1 MQREIAYPHRS
12 AASARTRLQQTLEE
26 YCLLDTHLRDLED
39 TNFRVCLF
47 GSARI
52 TTTDPL
58 YHTVFELS
66 RALAARGMDVI
77 TGGGPGLM
85 EAANAGVRAALH
97 GSSQSYGLTL
107 DVPALDE
114 AANPHLDIKSSHK
127 RFSSRLDEFV
137 RLSHGVV
144 VAPGGIGTLLELM
157 YVWQL
162 LQVGMIER
170 RPVVLLGALFW
181 NGFLR
186 WVAGAQASQG
196 FLDARD
202 LDYLL
207 VADSIDEAVQVM
219 AREQELY
226 QRRQPLGENPPT
238 VGGEP
243 YSLTDRR

>member
-1 MQREIAYPHRS
+1 MEREFAYLHRS
-12 AASARTRLQQTLEE
+12 VDHARSRLQETLEE
-26 YCLLDTHLRDLED
+26 YCLLDTHLRALED

-52 TTTDPL
+52 TAADPL

-66 RALAARGMDVI
+66 RALAARGIDII

-85 EAANAGVRAALH
+85 EAANAGVFAARH
-97 GSSQSYGLTL
+97 TSSRSYGLTL
-107 DVPALDE
+107 EFPALE
-114 AANPHLDIKSSHK
+114 EPPNPHLDIKSSHK

-162 LQVGMIER
+162 LQVKMIER

-186 WVAGAQASQG
+186 WVAGTQAAQG
-196 FLDARD
+196 FLGAQD
-202 LDYLL
+202 LECLQ
-207 VADSIDEAVQVM
+207 VADSVDEVVQIM
-219 AREQELY
+219 AREQAFY
-226 QRRQPLGENPPT
+226 QSGRLGLEPPLA
-238 VGGEP
+238 
-243 YSLTDRR
+243 D

>member
-1 MQREIAYPHRS
+1 MNTEHL
-12 AASARTRLQQTLEE
+12 AASHAVLRARARLQRTLEE
-26 YCLLDTHLRDLED
+26 CWTLDAYLRAVEN

-52 TTTDPL
+52 TASDPL
-58 YHTVFELS
+58 YHTVFALS
-66 RALAARGMDVI
+66 RGLAEHGMDVI

-85 EAANAGVRAALH
+85 EAANAGVRAARH
-97 GSSQSYGLTL
+97 EVSRSYGLTL
-107 DVPALDE
+107 DVPSIDE

-170 RPVVLLGALFW
+170 RPVVLLGAVFW

-186 WVAGAQASQG
+186 WVAGMPAGCGYLSPH
-196 FLDARD
+196 D
-202 LDYLL
+202 LDYLQ
-207 VADSIDEAVQVM
+207 VADSVDEVVQHM
-219 AREQELY
+219 AREQQQY
-226 QRRQPLGENPPT
+226 QARRPGI
-238 VGGEP
+238 G
-243 YSLTDRR
+243 

>member
-1 MQREIAYPHRS
+1 MEREIAYPHRS
-12 AASARTRLQQTLEE
+12 VASARTRLQQTLEE
-26 YCLLDTHLRDLED
+26 YCFLDTHLRDLED

-52 TTTDPL
+52 TAADPL
-58 YHTVFELS
+58 YQTVFELS

-85 EAANAGVRAALH
+85 EAANAGVRSALH
-97 GSSQSYGLTL
+97 ASSRSYGLTL

-114 AANPHLDIKSSHK
+114 DHNPHLDIKSSHK
-127 RFSSRLDEFV
+127 RFSLRLDEFV

-186 WVAGAQASQG
+186 WVAGTPAAQG
-196 FLDARD
+196 YLGLHD
-202 LDYLL
+202 LDS
-207 VADSIDEAVQVM
+207 VQVVDSIDEVVQLM
-219 AREQELY
+219 AREQECYRL
-226 QRRQPLGENPPT
+226 RQP
-238 VGGEP
+238 GGEYP
-243 YSLTDRR
+243 PAA

>member
-1 MQREIAYPHRS
+1 MEREFAYPQHS
-12 AASARTRLQQTLEE
+12 VDSARTRLRQTMEE
-26 YCLLDTHLRDLED
+26 YCFLDTHLRALEN

-52 TTTDPL
+52 TPADPL

-66 RALAARGMDVI
+66 RALATRGMDII

-85 EAANAGVRAALH
+85 EAANAGVRAAFH
-97 GSSQSYGLTL
+97 ANSRSYGLTL
-107 DVPALDE
+107 DVPVLDE
-114 AANPHLDIKSSHK
+114 TPNAHLDIKSSHQ

-144 VAPGGIGTLLELM
+144 VAPGGIGTLLELV

-186 WVAGAQASQG
+186 WVAGTQTAQGYLSPC
-196 FLDARD
+196 D
-202 LDYLL
+202 LDYLQ
-207 VADSIDEAVQVM
+207 VVDSIDEVVQIM
-219 AREQELY
+219 AREQEQY
-226 QRRQPLGENPPT
+226 QTRRSG
-238 VGGEP
+238 GGE
-243 YSLTDRR
+243 TAKA